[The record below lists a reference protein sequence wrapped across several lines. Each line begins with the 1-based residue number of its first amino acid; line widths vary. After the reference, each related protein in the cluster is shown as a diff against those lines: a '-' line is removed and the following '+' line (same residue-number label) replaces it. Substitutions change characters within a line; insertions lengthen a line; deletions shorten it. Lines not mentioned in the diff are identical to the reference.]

1 MEAANQSLNELAKT
15 VPSDELD
22 IENIDEC
29 SGPVIEMVRV
39 TTEYITY
46 IMGVFMNKPLS
57 VLMIRIS
64 FSK

>member
-22 IENIDEC
+22 IENIDGC

-39 TTEYITY
+39 TTEYITLTLWVY
-46 IMGVFMNKPLS
+46 L
-57 VLMIRIS
+57 
-64 FSK
+64 